1 MQITA
6 IRGARRYFGDRLF
19 RTTKPHKLLDPEA
32 RPLIAVRLN
41 VLARKNI
48 GRIADFPREPRGS
61 LSDPPLS
68 RATIHDVGSA
78 VASASERQRKQ
89 FRTTRKADVAYV
101 VSREIAGCEQRRI
114 LLINDGNLDMARPM
128 KTTAARLKSI
138 CAFGRPVTASLN
150 GSKAPADRPG
160 VELVCRARQAWILT
174 LSR

>member
-61 LSDPPLS
+61 LSDAPYLGRLFTTWAPLS
-68 RATIHDVGSA
+68 QAQANDSESNFGQPEKQTLPTLYQEKSLA
-78 VASASERQRKQ
+78 ASK
-89 FRTTRKADVAYV
+89 
-101 VSREIAGCEQRRI
+101 
-114 LLINDGNLDMARPM
+114 
-128 KTTAARLKSI
+128 
-138 CAFGRPVTASLN
+138 
-150 GSKAPADRPG
+150 G
-160 VELVCRARQAWILT
+160 VFF
-174 LSR
+174 

>member
-32 RPLIAVRLN
+32 RRLIAVRLN
-41 VLARKNI
+41 VLARKTLGGLQTSRANL
-48 GRIADFPREPRGS
+48 GEA
-61 LSDPPLS
+61 LATPLS

-101 VSREIAGCEQRRI
+101 VSREIAGCEQKAYS
-114 LLINDGNLDMARPM
+114 LINDGNHAR
-128 KTTAARLKSI
+128 
-138 CAFGRPVTASLN
+138 
-150 GSKAPADRPG
+150 
-160 VELVCRARQAWILT
+160 
-174 LSR
+174 

>member
-61 LSDPPLS
+61 LSDPPYLGRLFTMWDPLS
-68 RATIHDVGSA
+68 QAQANDSESNFGQPEKQTLPTLYQEKSLA
-78 VASASERQRKQ
+78 ASK
-89 FRTTRKADVAYV
+89 
-101 VSREIAGCEQRRI
+101 RRI
-114 LLINDGNLDMARPM
+114 LLINDGNLSRPM
-128 KTTAARLKSI
+128 KTTAARLKVDLCLWQTGHCVPERFEST
-138 CAFGRPVTASLN
+138 GGPPW
-150 GSKAPADRPG
+150 GG
-160 VELVCRARQAWILT
+160 VSV
-174 LSR
+174 

>member
-41 VLARKNI
+41 VLARKTL
-48 GRIADFPREPRGS
+48 GG
-61 LSDPPLS
+61 LQTS
-68 RATIHDVGSA
+68 RASLGEALATPPISGDYSDVGSA